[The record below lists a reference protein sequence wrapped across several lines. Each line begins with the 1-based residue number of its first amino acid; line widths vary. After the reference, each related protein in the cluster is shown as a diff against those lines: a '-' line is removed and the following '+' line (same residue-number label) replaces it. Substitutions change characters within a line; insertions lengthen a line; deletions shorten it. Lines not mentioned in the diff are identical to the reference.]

1 MDYPNPLIDFEDSDF
16 DGWEGIIL
24 YRSCAFSPTNFHS
37 GEATEAYKCGRISEV
52 WSGEAR
58 DISVNDSVW
67 GLEERGTQR
76 ERVQNVQG
84 GESQQG
90 VMYIR

>member
-1 MDYPNPLIDFEDSDF
+1 MPSHRPTF
-16 DGWEGIIL
+16 IL
-24 YRSCAFSPTNFHS
+24 EKRPKLTNA
-37 GEATEAYKCGRISEV
+37 GESEV

-84 GESQQG
+84 GDSQG
-90 VMYIR
+90 VRYIR